1 MYNLI
6 TFDNRIKGLPP
17 EKDFET
23 SSVFNFPID
32 NWFSKFREWE
42 VDEFCRL
49 YLLDSSG
56 EKIPDLLSEGLVIK
70 DDEGR
75 QFYCFFDSGVL
86 ISISRIEHVIIF
98 KNSEAEVRN
107 D

>member
-6 TFDNRIKGLPP
+6 TFDSRIKGLPP

-23 SSVFNFPID
+23 ASVFHFPIMD
-32 NWFSKFREWE
+32 SSKFREWE

-49 YLLDSSG
+49 HLLDSSG

-70 DDEGR
+70 DDNDR

-86 ISISRIEHVIIF
+86 IYISRIEYGIIF
-98 KNSEAEVRN
+98 KNSEKKR
-107 D
+107 